1 MGMQLEDMKRYS
13 QLDPSQRVESV
24 LPGSHP
30 PVKGFY
36 LIKPSPVIA
45 SSKSLNRS
53 PSLLT
58 RLRNP
63 KRSSSTHSL
72 VLSPSISEFDA
83 LSGNLEGEALESS
96 LHSHVSS
103 DPAQKDASEV
113 VSGNLEAEVL
123 KSSLQSREKADPA
136 QEGASEAV
144 VDVDEIPLA
153 H

>member
-1 MGMQLEDMKRYS
+1 MGMQLAGMKQYS

-30 PVKGFY
+30 PAKGFY

-72 VLSPSISEFDA
+72 VPSPSISEFDA
-83 LSGNLEGEALESS
+83 LSGNLEAEALESS
-96 LHSHVSS
+96 LHSREKA
-103 DPAQKDASEV
+103 DPAQEKADPA
-113 VSGNLEAEVL
+113 
-123 KSSLQSREKADPA
+123 QEKADPA
-136 QEGASEAV
+136 QEGASEVV
-144 VDVDEIPLA
+144 VDIDEIQLA

>member
-1 MGMQLEDMKRYS
+1 MGMQLAGMKQYS

-30 PVKGFY
+30 PAKGFY

-45 SSKSLNRS
+45 SSKSLNRT

-72 VLSPSISEFDA
+72 VPSPSISEFDA
-83 LSGNLEGEALESS
+83 LSGNVEAETLESS
-96 LHSHVSS
+96 L
-103 DPAQKDASEV
+103 P
-113 VSGNLEAEVL
+113 
-123 KSSLQSREKADPA
+123 SREKADPA
-136 QEGASEAV
+136 QESASEAV
-144 VDVDEIPLA
+144 VDVDEIQLA